1 MYKIAVIPLVR
12 HYADAE
18 TASPIL
24 RALARCPAGD
34 DLASPMGPIAGQ
46 QGITATTQPS
56 KKCHRFAYAFP
67 TPTRKPRH
75 PYPALTRC
83 RPEASSGRCT
93 SASLQE
99 SVTVSLSFYIAQKLL
114 SPACAKNSRHGNR
127 ANRTCA
133 SRTTQ
138 LRSQHHCT
146 GTGLCPSGD
155 YTLFLTCNPVTC
167 RFGFTPT
174 SGETPPQM
182 LAAPEASPLAPD
194 DVLRHSADPIL
205 SGQNTELSTRTRLL
219 ILSRY
224 LPGKPRRNDFTSSAL
239 LRKVAEADYESPRG
253 DAGVLQKN
261 GLPPFFLVLSLL
273 VCTPAHSAGVKSM
286 RLLMTRAPNHPKTI
300 LCRESSGS
308 CGAWRHTRRVSPLSS
323 PITICRTA
331 RISFAIC

>member
-1 MYKIAVIPLVR
+1 MR

-194 DVLRHSADPIL
+194 DVLRHSADPSFQGKTLNYPRAHACRYCPGICRGNPGGMTSPPPL
-205 SGQNTELSTRTRLL
+205 CSGRSPKQTMSHPGEMQVCSKRT
-219 ILSRY
+219 
-224 LPGKPRRNDFTSSAL
+224 A
-239 LRKVAEADYESPRG
+239 SPR
-253 DAGVLQKN
+253 
-261 GLPPFFLVLSLL
+261 
-273 VCTPAHSAGVKSM
+273 
-286 RLLMTRAPNHPKTI
+286 
-300 LCRESSGS
+300 
-308 CGAWRHTRRVSPLSS
+308 
-323 PITICRTA
+323 
-331 RISFAIC
+331 SF